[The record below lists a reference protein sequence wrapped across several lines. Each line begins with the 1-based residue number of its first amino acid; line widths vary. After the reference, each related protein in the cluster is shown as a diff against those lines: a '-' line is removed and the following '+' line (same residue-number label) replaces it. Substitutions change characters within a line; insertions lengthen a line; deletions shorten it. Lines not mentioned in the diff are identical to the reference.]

1 MELAFVLP
9 VIGILVGY
17 GLGALPV
24 GFIVC
29 RLFGVDIRRVGSG
42 RTGATNAWRAAGLK
56 AALPTLL
63 GDALKGAV
71 AVGIMQIVM
80 QIVLR
85 APADGSA
92 PWWRILTPS
101 NSMMI
106 ADFTVMKAD
115 GSAPWWRILTLSL
128 TGGMAVIGHNWSV
141 FLRFKGGAGGI
152 TCAVTSLALYWPVGL
167 MAALVGAAMMYWSRI
182 AAIGTL
188 SVAVTTLAGFLAM
201 VLVRQISWLYLA
213 FPVLA
218 VTAVALSL
226 RPNRE
231 KLRQGAERVVT
242 LW

>member
-1 MELAFVLP
+1 MEPVFVG
-9 VIGILVGY
+9 IGLLVGY

-63 GDALKGAV
+63 GDALKGAI
-71 AVGIMQIVM
+71 AIWVM
-80 QIVLR
+80 QIAIALWS
-85 APADGSA
+85 PADGSA
-92 PWWRILTPS
+92 PWRIL
-101 NSMMI
+101 I
-106 ADFTVMKAD
+106 
-115 GSAPWWRILTLSL
+115 LSL

-152 TCAVTSLALYWPVGL
+152 TCAVTCLALYWPVGL

-188 SVAVTTLAGFLAM
+188 SVAVTTAAGFLAM
-201 VLVRQISWLYLA
+201 AFSRQASWPYPYLA

>member
-1 MELAFVLP
+1 MEPALP
-9 VIGILVGY
+9 IAIGILVGY

-42 RTGATNAWRAAGLK
+42 RTGATNAWRAAGVK

-63 GDALKGAV
+63 GDALKGAI
-71 AVGIMQIVM
+71 AVWVM
-80 QIVLR
+80 QIALR
-85 APADGSA
+85 SPADDPA
-92 PWWRILTPS
+92 TWRVLI
-101 NSMMI
+101 
-106 ADFTVMKAD
+106 
-115 GSAPWWRILTLSL
+115 LSL

-152 TCAVTSLALYWPVGL
+152 TCAVTGLALYWPVGL

-188 SVAVTTLAGFLAM
+188 SVAVTTAAGFLAM
-201 VLVRQISWLYLA
+201 AFSRQAPWPYLA

>member
-1 MELAFVLP
+1 MEPAFGWP
-9 VIGILVGY
+9 IGGIGLLVGY

-63 GDALKGAV
+63 GDALKGAI
-71 AVGIMQIVM
+71 AIWVM
-80 QIVLR
+80 QIAIALWS
-85 APADGSA
+85 PADGFA
-92 PWWRILTPS
+92 TWRIL
-101 NSMMI
+101 I
-106 ADFTVMKAD
+106 
-115 GSAPWWRILTLSL
+115 LSL

-152 TCAVTSLALYWPVGL
+152 TCAVTGLALYWPVGL

-188 SVAVTTLAGFLAM
+188 SVAVTTAAGFLAM
-201 VLVRQISWLYLA
+201 AFSRQAPWPYLA

>member
-1 MELAFVLP
+1 MEPAFGLP

-29 RLFGVDIRRVGSG
+29 RFFGVDIRRVGSG

-71 AVGIMQIVM
+71 AVVIMQIVM

-92 PWWRILTPS
+92 PWWRILTLP
-101 NSMMI
+101 
-106 ADFTVMKAD
+106 
-115 GSAPWWRILTLSL
+115 L

-152 TCAVTSLALYWPVGL
+152 TCTVTSLALYWPVGL

-188 SVAVTTLAGFLAM
+188 SVAVTTLAGFLVM
-201 VLVRQISWLYLA
+201 VLVRQISWPYLA

>member
-1 MELAFVLP
+1 MEPALP
-9 VIGILVGY
+9 VGIGLLVGY

-63 GDALKGAV
+63 GDALKGAI
-71 AVGIMQIVM
+71 AVWIMQIA
-80 QIVLR
+80 LR
-85 APADGSA
+85 SPADDSA
-92 PWWRILTPS
+92 PWRIL
-101 NSMMI
+101 I
-106 ADFTVMKAD
+106 
-115 GSAPWWRILTLSL
+115 LSL

-152 TCAVTSLALYWPVGL
+152 TCAVTCLALYWPVGL

-188 SVAVTTLAGFLAM
+188 SVAVTTAAGFLAM
-201 VLVRQISWLYLA
+201 AFSRQASWFYLA

>member
-1 MELAFVLP
+1 MEPAFGLP

-80 QIVLR
+80 QIALR
-85 APADGSA
+85 AP
-92 PWWRILTPS
+92 
-101 NSMMI
+101 
-106 ADFTVMKAD
+106 AD

-201 VLVRQISWLYLA
+201 VLVRQISWPYLA